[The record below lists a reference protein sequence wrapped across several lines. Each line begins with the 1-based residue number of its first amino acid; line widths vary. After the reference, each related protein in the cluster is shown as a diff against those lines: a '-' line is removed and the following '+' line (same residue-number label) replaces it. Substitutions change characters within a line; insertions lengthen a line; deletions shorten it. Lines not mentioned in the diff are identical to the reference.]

1 MLAQAGA
8 EVVQGDNEDRA
19 ALEAALK
26 GVYGV
31 FSVQNNW
38 LPNVGL
44 EGEVRQGQ
52 LIADAAKAAQV
63 RHFVYTSVGGAERNT
78 GIPHFESKW
87 QIEQYIH
94 ALGLRATV
102 LRPVAF
108 MENYNWS
115 RPAILSG
122 TLASIG
128 LRLDKVQQM
137 IAVDDIGALAALAF
151 ERPEEFIGRAIEIA
165 GDELTE
171 PQIVETFSR
180 VIGRP
185 IQLGQMPFDPNQQPD
200 PEFLKMFQR
209 NNDHDFDVHQQFLA
223 AAAQAFSDISRRA
236 GDLAHWDVA
245 ASHRAKLGGVGI
257 DRLDGRRD
265 HLKAG
270 GYAPALRWSPI
281 IRNRLIT
288 CGLSAPSPTVATPR
302 CTLVAR
308 TVAVSLLMI
317 SLRSSHG

>member
-1 MLAQAGA
+1 MDRSSNIILVTGATGQQGGSTARHLLTNGWRVRALTRDPNKGAAQALAQMGA
-8 EVVQGDNEDRA
+8 EVVRGDNEDRA
-19 ALEAALK
+19 ALDAALK
-26 GVYGV
+26 DVYGV

-38 LPNVGL
+38 LPNVGID
-44 EGEVRQGQ
+44 GEVRQGK
-52 LIADAAKAAQV
+52 LIADAAKAADVQ
-63 RHFVYTSVGGAERNT
+63 HFVYTSVGGAERNT

-128 LRLDKVQQM
+128 LRPDKAQQM
-137 IAVDDIGALAALAF
+137 IAIDDIGALAALAF
-151 ERPEEFIGRAIEIA
+151 ERPQEFIGRAIEIA

-171 PQIVETFSR
+171 PQIAETFSR

-200 PEFLKMFQR
+200 PEYLKMFQWF
-209 NNDHDFDVHQQFLA
+209 NDEGY
-223 AAAQAFSDISRRA
+223 QADI
-236 GDLAHWDVA
+236 
-245 ASHRAKLGGVGI
+245 
-257 DRLDGRRD
+257 
-265 HLKAG
+265 
-270 GYAPALRWSPI
+270 PALR
-281 IRNRLIT
+281 RLYPP
-288 CGLSAPSPTVATPR
+288 LK
-302 CTLVAR
+302 TLE
-308 TVAVSLLMI
+308 TW
-317 SLRSSHG
+317 LRQTGWENAQPLPQAERAQGG